1 MNRDPMNTLPSHLQ
15 CVLSLEHSQV
25 VIWIPAVQARQ
36 KKNTY
41 CWWSTLGENRYTD
54 ADANSEKLQ
63 KIPQGSLFN
72 LLNFFH
78 YRQSVSFACCH
89 STRFPQKLINK
100 NTRQYNY
107 GVCCR
112 FIKNPAVIFSSKSFQ
127 TSKTKNDKKII
138 KVSFYEMLNPL
149 TPKISSVTLL
159 TASTQLLWC

>member
-1 MNRDPMNTLPSHLQ
+1 MLMQILKSFKKYPR
-15 CVLSLEHSQV
+15 V
-25 VIWIPAVQARQ
+25 VYLIF
-36 KKNTY
+36 
-41 CWWSTLGENRYTD
+41 STV
-54 ADANSEKLQ
+54 
-63 KIPQGSLFN
+63 
-72 LLNFFH
+72 FH

-159 TASTQLLWC
+159 TASTQLL

>member
-1 MNRDPMNTLPSHLQ
+1 M
-15 CVLSLEHSQV
+15 LSLEHSQV
-25 VIWIPAVQARQ
+25 VIWIPAMQARQ
-36 KKNTY
+36 KKYLSLVINFRWKQVRR
-41 CWWSTLGENRYTD
+41 CWCKFWKASKKYPRVVYLIFSTV
-54 ADANSEKLQ
+54 
-63 KIPQGSLFN
+63 
-72 LLNFFH
+72 FH
-78 YRQSVSFACCH
+78 YWQSVSFAYCH